1 MSTTGALGTDRAA
14 ERVLGRIELLADDVG
29 PRRPTSAAER
39 IAAQL
44 MRAELGREGVPA
56 AVEAFA
62 GYSSFG
68 LPFGAILGASM
79 GAALLPRPMR
89 ASRAI
94 LGAGAAAALI
104 TEGELRRTP
113 LSTLLSRG
121 RSQNVVATIEPRSPA
136 RRTLCVMCHL
146 DSSRSGLMFHPSF
159 VRHLGRWITLQ
170 SLAVLIR
177 AAAPLLERLRAGRA
191 LLAASAG
198 VTAAGLALL
207 AEREWRGE
215 DVPGAS
221 DNASGS
227 AVAAELAIEVAASPL
242 ESTRLVL
249 LMTGCEES
257 GLLGAQSFLRTHDT
271 SGWTFLN
278 FDNVGGPATLR
289 YLRREGVFRMW
300 DADPGLA
307 AAAASVAARRPELG
321 LESTDSPAGLTY
333 DATAVLARGGR
344 ALTLSA
350 QDDTI
355 PNLHRPTDVPAN
367 IDGELIGWVLETG
380 RELIAAVDRGE
391 ADPA

>member
-1 MSTTGALGTDRAA
+1 VSTTGALGTDRAV
-14 ERVLGRIELLADDVG
+14 ERVLGRIGLLSDDVG

-44 MRAELGREGVPA
+44 MRSELRREGVPA
-56 AVEAFA
+56 HVEPFD

-68 LPFGAILGASM
+68 LPFGMILGASVT
-79 GAALLPRPMR
+79 AALLPRSLRVP
-89 ASRAI
+89 RAI
-94 LGAGAAAALI
+94 LGAAAATGLI

-113 LSTLLSRG
+113 LSGLLARG
-121 RSQNVVATIEPRSPA
+121 RSQNVVATIEPRSA
-136 RRTLCVMCHL
+136 VRRTLCVMCHL
-146 DSSRSGLMFHPSF
+146 DSSRSGLMFHPSL
-159 VRHLGRWITLQ
+159 VRHLRRWITVQ

-177 AAAPLLERLRAGRA
+177 AAAPMLERLRAGRA
-191 LLAASAG
+191 LLAASTAVG
-198 VTAAGLALL
+198 AAGLALL

-227 AVAAELAIEVAASPL
+227 AVAAELAIEAAASPL
-242 ESTRLVL
+242 DSTRLVL

-257 GLLGAQSFLRTHDT
+257 GLLGAQSFLRAHDT

-300 DADPGLA
+300 DADPGLV
-307 AAAASVAARRPELG
+307 AAAASVAARRPELR
-321 LESTDSPAGLTY
+321 LEPTDSPAGLTY

-355 PNLHRPTDVPAN
+355 PNLHRPTDVRAN
-367 IDGELIGWVLETG
+367 VDGDLIGRVLETG
-380 RELIAAVDRGE
+380 RELIAAIDRGE